1 MPKLEIPLFGGSSA
15 RPPLNRHF
23 NIFGVDSQL
32 FYLNVGLTL
41 PIAFSARLSV
51 VMIVVAALVFMVL
64 HSVCLLITRADNQM
78 LAIYRRH
85 IHYRKFYSATPGIHA
100 KMPKV
105 KPSVP
110 FYQGKRG
117 LV

>member
-1 MPKLEIPLFGGSSA
+1 MRGTPAIYYQA
-15 RPPLNRHF
+15 LNRYF
-23 NIFGVDSQL
+23 NIAGVDSQL

-41 PIAFSARLSV
+41 PIAFSARLSF
-51 VMIVVAALVFMVL
+51 VMTVVALVTFML
-64 HSVCLLITRADNQM
+64 IHSISLLVTRADNQM

-85 IHYRKFYSATPGIHA
+85 IHYRKYYSAIPGIHA
-100 KMPKV
+100 KGVHV

-117 LV
+117 FV